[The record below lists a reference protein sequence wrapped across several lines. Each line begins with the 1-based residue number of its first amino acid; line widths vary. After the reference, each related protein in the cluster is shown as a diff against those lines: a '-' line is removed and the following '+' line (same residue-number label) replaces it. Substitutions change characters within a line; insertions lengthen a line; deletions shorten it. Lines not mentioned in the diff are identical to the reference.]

1 MSSTV
6 KRGASDSA
14 ALPKSM
20 HPIFLNPITAVSPE
34 DMDRFEKQQLPE
46 VGLQRI
52 VIKRV
57 GWVESV
63 HMSCTVALWHSFAHT
78 KTCEALQGTS
88 LIERPR
94 CIHDYRRTTRS
105 NGLE

>member
-1 MSSTV
+1 
-6 KRGASDSA
+6 
-14 ALPKSM
+14 
-20 HPIFLNPITAVSPE
+20 
-34 DMDRFEKQQLPE
+34 MDRFEKQQLPE

-63 HMSCTVALWHSFAHT
+63 HSVRLPMFCTVALWHDFAHT

-94 CIHDYRRTTRS
+94 CTHDYRRTTRS
-105 NGLE
+105 DGLE